1 MTNVKFSRVEFEKH
15 IKLKPEVIEKISLF
29 GTPLESINDKEIE
42 IEIFPNR
49 PDLISMQGYIRS
61 FKAFLG
67 LEKGIK
73 KYKVRKSNLKLTVD
87 KSVPKEWPYAYA
99 CIIKNIKLNVEN
111 IKEIIQ
117 VQEKLIYTLL
127 RNRKKGGIGIY
138 PLDKINFPIMLKGV
152 ELDKINFRPL
162 GAAAEMKGSQILAK
176 HPTGKK
182 YSSICQS
189 WSKIPVFVD
198 NTNKI
203 MSMLPIINS
212 HDLGK
217 VDENSKDLFIEV
229 TGTDKKTLKKTLNI
243 IATCLADIGG
253 KIFSI
258 ECIQENKE
266 IEDSPNLNAEINK
279 ISLDKINKI
288 LGLDLKEKNIEE
300 LISKMGHEYKK
311 GKIISPAWRTDI
323 LHEIDLIEDIAI
335 AYGYENIEP
344 KIPSISTIGEESI
357 KSKVIK
363 KISDILI
370 GLNLTEISSY
380 HLIKQEDLRKI
391 KEKELIE
398 LMDSKTDYNFLRPN
412 LLIPALKML
421 SENKDVE
428 YPQRIFEIG
437 TVFKRDKKNKFET
450 GIRERIN
457 LLIAIS
463 PGNFTE
469 IKQILDNLLKNLE
482 INFTIKE
489 SVHKELVEGR
499 TADIILNK
507 KIGKLG
513 EVHPKTLKL
522 WNINMPISI
531 LEISLDRIINDF
543 KNN

>member
-162 GAAAEMKGSQILAK
+162 GAAVEMKGSQILAK